1 MKNKQSAVVAA
12 FSVALLFGS
21 GVAHAREGWYVGF
34 GGGQASIK
42 QDLCAGSELAFD
54 PGTSACS
61 AETTDTALKI
71 FGGYQF
77 NPVGAL
83 ELSYVNLGKV
93 SFDASGTVALT
104 PSSLHGEWKAD
115 GVALEGVATLPVTR
129 RFGFLARI
137 GFFNWNAELTAS
149 GSGYYA
155 GYGSVSDSGTDLTYG
170 VGIKLDLPNQ
180 LGLRAEWQRFQD
192 VGNDSTT
199 GRSDVDLL
207 SVSVLVRF

>member
-1 MKNKQSAVVAA
+1 MKNRQLA
-12 FSVALLFGS
+12 VALAVMFALGS
-21 GVAHAREGWYVGF
+21 GAAHAAREGWYAGF
-34 GGGQASIK
+34 GGGQSSIQ

-61 AETTDTALKI
+61 ADSTDTALKI

-83 ELSYVNLGKV
+83 ELSYVNLGKASV
-93 SFDASGTVALT
+93 DASGTVFGT

-115 GVALEGVATLPVTR
+115 GVAFEGVGTLPITR
-129 RFGFLARI
+129 RFGILARI
-137 GFFNWNAELTAS
+137 GFFNWNAELSAS

-170 VGIKLDLPNQ
+170 VGIKLDFANHV
-180 LGLRAEWQRFQD
+180 GLRAEWQRFQD

-207 SVSVLVRF
+207 SASVLYRF